1 MKVTNVCTNRTLSAV
16 LSRAEWQAV
25 APAIKSESRRRSP
38 RWDLLDVAGYDLD
51 TVCISLSV
59 NGAYFQELDEVFSA
73 HIPGWEKMAE
83 V

>member
-1 MKVTNVCTNRTLSAV
+1 MSIIGTRTLSAV

-25 APAIKSESRRRSP
+25 APAIKAESRRKSS
-38 RWDLLDVAGYDLD
+38 RWSLLDVAGYDPN

-59 NGAYFQELDEVFSA
+59 NGAYFQELDKVFSA
-73 HIPGWEKMAE
+73 HIPDWEKMAE

>member
-1 MKVTNVCTNRTLSAV
+1 MSIIGKRTLYAV
-16 LSRAEWQAV
+16 LSRDEWATC
-25 APAIKSESRRRSP
+25 APAIKSESRRKSP
-38 RWDLLDVAGYDLD
+38 RWTLLDVAGYDPD

>member
-1 MKVTNVCTNRTLSAV
+1 MSIIGKRTLYAV

-25 APAIKSESRRRSP
+25 APAIKAESRCKSS
-38 RWDLLDVAGYDLD
+38 RWSLLDVAGYDPD